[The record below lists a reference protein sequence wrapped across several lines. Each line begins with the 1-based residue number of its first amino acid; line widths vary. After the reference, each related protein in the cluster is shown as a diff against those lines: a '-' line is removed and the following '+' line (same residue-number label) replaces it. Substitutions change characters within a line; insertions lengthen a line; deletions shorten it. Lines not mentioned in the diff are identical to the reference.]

1 MSDAEIKHSIN
12 QLREEATQTAA
23 DILTELHEN
32 YIKDE
37 VFINF
42 QNQLDKKLKDL
53 EEHFP
58 VVYKAIG
65 DFDLKL
71 EKLINEVKELANK
84 PNSNNDDAV
93 STHTRY
99 DLDHDVI
106 MRNGTTAPLIQV
118 PDPGMFSGD
127 TSETELFCQLC
138 EDTFKT
144 HPNRNLPEET
154 KINFVKSRL
163 RDSARNWYLTKYKD
177 NIYPASMQ
185 ELLDGLRISF
195 SNVASYKIAKIKL
208 LQLKHSYGKL
218 NNYIDEFRSL
228 SQQFK
233 WDEEALT
240 LMFFNGLHPRYQEEI
255 EKSEVFP
262 TSLESIITKYI
273 LIESSITNKNKIQNN
288 KNLKKKSTNF
298 QYNNNYK
305 QQKKQFNNHNN
316 RNNYQNYNQNN
327 NNNNNNNFKAQK
339 ISSKN

>member
-1 MSDAEIKHSIN
+1 MFDAELKQSLN

-23 DILTELHEN
+23 DILTELREN

-37 VFINF
+37 VFINY
-42 QNQLDKKLKDL
+42 QEQLKEKFADL
-53 EEHFP
+53 DDHFNVIYKTMGEINTKVEKITEE
-58 VVYKAIG
+58 
-65 DFDLKL
+65 LT
-71 EKLINEVKELANK
+71 NK
-84 PNSNNDDAV
+84 QDSNNDDAV

-106 MRNGTTAPLIQV
+106 MRTGTTAPLIQV
-118 PDPGMFSGD
+118 PDPGMFSGK

-144 HPNRNLPEET
+144 RPNINLPEET
-154 KINFVKSRL
+154 KISFVKSRL

-177 NIYPASMQ
+177 NIYPRTM
-185 ELLDGLRISF
+185 EEVLDGLRASF

-218 NNYIDEFRSL
+218 NDYIEEFRSL

-233 WDEEALT
+233 WEEEALT

-255 EKSEVFP
+255 EKSETFP
-262 TSLESIITKYI
+262 TTLESIITKCI
-273 LIESSITNKNKIQNN
+273 LIESSITNKNKMQNN
-288 KNLKKKSTNF
+288 KNMKKKNSNLQNNLKKQKKPFNNYN
-298 QYNNNYK
+298 YNNN
-305 QQKKQFNNHNN
+305 NN

-327 NNNNNNNFKAQK
+327 NSSNNNFKAQK